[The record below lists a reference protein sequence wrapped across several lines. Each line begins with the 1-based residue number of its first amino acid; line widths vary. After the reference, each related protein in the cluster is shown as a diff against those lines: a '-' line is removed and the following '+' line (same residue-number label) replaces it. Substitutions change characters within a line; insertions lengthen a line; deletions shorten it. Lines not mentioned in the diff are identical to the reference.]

1 MNVKQLH
8 DTLIHRIHRFGAA
21 AREYRQVYRRLEQL
35 IPDRLGGIVSQ
46 LRRKGMGSSEAT
58 RNAYVSD
65 EFITHVNELVEVAA
79 TSFESRIQY
88 ETHMMLFEARR
99 TLRAFHQHR

>member
-1 MNVKQLH
+1 MKINQLH
-8 DTLIHRIHRFGAA
+8 ETLIQRIHRFGIA
-21 AREYRQVYRRLEQL
+21 ARDYRQVHRRLEQL
-35 IPDRLGGIVSQ
+35 LPDRLQGVISS
-46 LRRKGMGSSEAT
+46 LRRKGMTPSEAQ

-65 EFITHVNELVEVAA
+65 EFLSHINELVEVAG

-99 TLRAFHQHR
+99 TLRAFRR